1 MQLTEQND
9 DWTELSGGKGER
21 VARGKGRGRTE
32 MQKAIDVNPAQLF
45 ILD

>member
-9 DWTELSGGKGER
+9 DWTELSEGKEGGEGTD
-21 VARGKGRGRTE
+21 VGRAE